1 MIWEVLLE
9 TAKRVL
15 QIIAVILPV
24 LFLVEYL
31 NHRYGKKLIDFFEN
45 RQKFLPFWAA
55 LLAMLPGCNAA
66 AAVAVLYAKR
76 LVSLGAVVAAMI
88 ATSDEAIYVFI
99 PQKFNFLPLFVV
111 KFLLAIIAGF
121 TIDAVVKYRAQK
133 GIGKPQIGY
142 CCSIHEHHHGIPGMI
157 WHVLEHGAKIVFF
170 IFVVLFTFNFAKDY
184 YGFESLSTIIAASG
198 PYQPLMAAL
207 FGLIPGCGT
216 SVALASLYSN
226 GLLNFGAAVAGLSA
240 ASGDTL
246 IVLLSNKLPK
256 KEVWDILGLVLF
268 FSLLA
273 GYLIYLI
280 S

>member
-1 MIWEVLLE
+1 MFWDVLLE

-15 QIIAVILPV
+15 QITAVILPV

-31 NHRYGKKLIDFFEN
+31 NHRFGKKLIDFFEK

-55 LLAMLPGCNAA
+55 ALAMLPGCNAA

-76 LVSLGAVVAAMI
+76 LVSLGAIVAAMI

-99 PQKFNFLPLFVV
+99 PQKFNFLPLFAV
-111 KFLLAIIAGF
+111 KFLLAIVAGF
-121 TIDAVVKYRAQK
+121 AIDAVVKYRVQK
-133 GIGKPQIGY
+133 GIGNPHIGY
-142 CCSIHEHHHGIPGMI
+142 CCSIHEHRHNIPGMLL
-157 WHVLEHGAKIVFF
+157 HVLEHGAKIVFF
-170 IFVVLFTFNFAKDY
+170 IFIVLFAFNYSKDY
-184 YGFESLSTIIAASG
+184 FGFEGLSNIIAASG
-198 PYQPLMAAL
+198 PYQPLLAGL
-207 FGLIPGCGT
+207 FGLVPGCGT

-226 GLLNFGAAVAGLSA
+226 GLLNFGGAVAGLSA
-240 ASGDTL
+240 ASGDAL

-256 KEVWDILGLVLF
+256 KEVWNILGLVLF
-268 FSLLA
+268 SSIAA